1 MQISLG
7 ALLATVLLCTTQAA
21 NAWDRCTLLTQREAT
36 KALNTPLKSGVA
48 AGPFGSACHWSG
60 KHSDNTYVQ
69 LQVIDN
75 PSYWVPPPSG
85 AGCKKISGIGRDAYM
100 CPEQSGFVAA
110 TVTDKQ
116 VVAVSLAGGKA
127 SPEAAI
133 ELLRAV
139 LRRAK

>member
-1 MQISLG
+1 MPNCLG
-7 ALLATVLLCTTQAA
+7 ALLTVVFLCATQAA
-21 NAWDRCTLLTQREAT
+21 NAWDRCALLTQDEAT

-60 KHSDNTYVQ
+60 EHDRNTYVQ

-75 PSYWVPPPSG
+75 PSYWSPPHG
-85 AGCKKISGIGRDAYM
+85 AGCKKISGIGRDAYT
-100 CPEQSGFVAA
+100 CPEHAGFVAA

-116 VVAVSLAGGKA
+116 VVAVSLAGGSA
-127 SPEAAI
+127 SPEAAVA
-133 ELLRAV
+133 LLSTV